1 MECNSNYRILNNQVK
16 IPCAAFGTYKA
27 AEGNSADIIGTAIRA
42 GYRHFDT
49 ASVYGTEKYVAEA
62 IEKSRIPRQEF
73 FLTSKVW
80 KEDMGYEQTKAAFA
94 KTLEQLN
101 TDYLDLYLIHWP
113 VPGCYLSTWKVL
125 EEIQKSGR
133 ALSIGVSNFEIRHLE
148 ELEANSGIIPAV
160 NQIECH
166 PLCYPKELIDYCQNK
181 GIQVQ
186 AYAPL
191 ARGAYL
197 DNDVMCVLGTKYAH
211 TPAQIGLRWATQK
224 GISVIP
230 KSVHPDRI
238 RSNGNIFDFTIE
250 QEDMDLIDTLNENF
264 HSSHIP
270 EDLRDIAF

>member
-113 VPGCYLSTWKVL
+113 RPTLDCKNWKELDL
-125 EEIQKSGR
+125 ESWR
-133 ALSIGVSNFEIRHLE
+133 AMEELYHAGKIRAIGVSNFCR
-148 ELEANSGIIPAV
+148 
-160 NQIECH
+160 
-166 PLCYPKELIDYCQNK
+166 
-181 GIQVQ
+181 
-186 AYAPL
+186 
-191 ARGAYL
+191 
-197 DNDVMCVLGTKYAH
+197 T
-211 TPAQIGLRWATQK
+211 TLRT
-224 GISVIP
+224 
-230 KSVHPDRI
+230 
-238 RSNGNIFDFTIE
+238 
-250 QEDMDLIDTLNENF
+250 
-264 HSSHIP
+264 
-270 EDLRDIAF
+270 

>member
-166 PLCYPKELIDYCQNK
+166 PLCYPKD
-181 GIQVQ
+181 
-186 AYAPL
+186 
-191 ARGAYL
+191 
-197 DNDVMCVLGTKYAH
+197 
-211 TPAQIGLRWATQK
+211 
-224 GISVIP
+224 
-230 KSVHPDRI
+230 
-238 RSNGNIFDFTIE
+238 
-250 QEDMDLIDTLNENF
+250 
-264 HSSHIP
+264 
-270 EDLRDIAF
+270 